1 MFFKKSN
8 KKEAFNSRVT
18 PSGINVRCAIMHAVH
33 VYHYGHLTFGP
44 FVSLLLCSVRTARNM
59 QNHLIYVTW
68 YSFLKRI
75 IPRAIVP
82 GP

>member
-33 VYHYGHLTFGP
+33 VYHYGHLHAEPSDLRDLILFPEEDYSARHCAGP
-44 FVSLLLCSVRTARNM
+44 LIVRNDSRN
-59 QNHLIYVTW
+59 L
-68 YSFLKRI
+68 
-75 IPRAIVP
+75 
-82 GP
+82 G